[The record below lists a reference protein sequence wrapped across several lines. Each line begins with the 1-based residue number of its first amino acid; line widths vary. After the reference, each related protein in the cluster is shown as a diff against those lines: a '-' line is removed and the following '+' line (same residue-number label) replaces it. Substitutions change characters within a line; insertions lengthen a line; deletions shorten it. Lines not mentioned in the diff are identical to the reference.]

1 MILRNATRDDLDIAL
16 DRAATEGWN
25 PGLEDAAAFW
35 AADPQG
41 FFVAMVANRPVAF
54 VSVVNHSADQAF
66 LGLYLCGP
74 AWRGK
79 GIVMAVWIHAM
90 SHAGARSIGL
100 DGVAAQQANYAKSGF
115 VRVGGTQRWEGHV
128 SAVPHPGI
136 RQAGIRRAGIRRA
149 GPEDLTLL
157 QALDTAANGYRR
169 EAFLKTWINA
179 TLTRQTG
186 IFADGSGFA
195 TARRCRTGIKIGPLI
210 APDADASLQ
219 LVHAASG
226 HTKAAKITLDLPE
239 TNTNLAGRLA
249 DLGFTM
255 GFTTARMVRGD
266 PPRPTAQLQAI
277 GTMELG

>member
-16 DRAATEGWN
+16 DWAATEGWN

-41 FFVAMVANRPVAF
+41 FFVAKVANRPVAF

-66 LGLYLCGP
+66 LGLYLCDP

-79 GIVMAVWIHAM
+79 GIGMAVWTHAM

-115 VRVGGTQRWEGHV
+115 VRVGGTQRWEGQV
-128 SAVPHPGI
+128 SAVPHLGI
-136 RQAGIRRAGIRRA
+136 RQAG
-149 GPEDLTLL
+149 PEDLALL

-169 EAFLKTWINA
+169 EGFLKTWINA
-179 TLTRQTG
+179 TPTRHTVV
-186 IFADGSGFA
+186 FADGSGFA
-195 TARRCRTGIKIGPLI
+195 TARRCRTGIKIGPLV

-219 LVHAASG
+219 LVQAASG
-226 HTKAAKITLDLPE
+226 QTKADKITLDLPE